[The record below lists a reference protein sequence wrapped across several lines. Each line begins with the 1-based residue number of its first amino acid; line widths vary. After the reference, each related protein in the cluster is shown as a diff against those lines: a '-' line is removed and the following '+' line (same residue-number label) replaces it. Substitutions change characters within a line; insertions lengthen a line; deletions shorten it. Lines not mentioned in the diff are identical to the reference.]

1 MSLNLAVPDEAPVKK
16 GNRSWDAVNRLDVR
30 NRTPGFRYRHCSVG
44 YQGDDV
50 KMSQRLDQGW
60 TFVNKE
66 TGVPGELAMKP
77 DAPGTAGVRRD
88 MVLMALPEE
97 LGKERDKHFWN
108 KTDSYER
115 GLKGRLKDRI
125 GERADKLG
133 IVAPDVTGKITIGRP
148 DGDQVQIG

>member
-1 MSLNLAVPDEAPVKK
+1 MALNLAAPDEAPVKK
-16 GNRSWDAVNRLDVR
+16 GNRSWDAVNRLDIR
-30 NRTPGFRYRHCSVG
+30 NRDPGFRYRHCSVG

-50 KMSQRLDQGW
+50 KMAQRLDQGW

-66 TGVPGELAMKP
+66 TGVPGDLAQKP

-97 LGKERDKHFWN
+97 LGKERDRFFQA

-115 GLKGRLKDRI
+115 AMKKRLQETLERKA
-125 GERADKLG
+125 GERDAD
-133 IVAPDVTGKITIGRP
+133 APRIDGKITIGRP
-148 DGDQVQIG
+148 NGDQVQI